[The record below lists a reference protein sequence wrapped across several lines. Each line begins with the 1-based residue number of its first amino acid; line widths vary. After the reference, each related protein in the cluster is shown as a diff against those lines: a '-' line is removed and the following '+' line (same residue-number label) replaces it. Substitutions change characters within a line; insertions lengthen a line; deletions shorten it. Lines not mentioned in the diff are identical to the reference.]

1 MFMTKIVKY
10 TAIIALSFGAGAY
23 GLHYYQNHKG
33 NSYVLGVGP
42 AGVKIEKHD
51 GIDGIVDDLVDEA
64 RKKFEDGKK
73 EVQRFVEEHT
83 K

>member
-1 MFMTKIVKY
+1 MFVTKIVKY
-10 TAIIALSFGAGAY
+10 AAIIALSFGTGAY
-23 GLHYYQNHKG
+23 GLHYYQGHK
-33 NSYVLGVGP
+33 NDSYMVGIRP

-73 EVQRFVEEHT
+73 EVRRLIEEHT